1 VTSAPK
7 IAAGLGMI
15 ALIGACAKVLGIDD
29 SGSSIEDLCAC
40 DQLKANDLNT
50 QCKKLANEHNDD
62 QKFIQ
67 DFVKAGCPSCP
78 LVSQCLEILG
88 AFADGVTCSSDP
100 DCASTHCCEGGKCC
114 SNCHACTGPAPRCT
128 SLFENASTC
137 LMNAHG
143 SVCPMCPSAGP
154 TIVGDAC
161 WGCLVG
167 AEMSE
172 QKCKAGIDACN
183 AEAT

>member
-7 IAAGLGMI
+7 IAALVGML
-15 ALIGACAKVLGIDD
+15 ALVGACAKVLGIDD

-40 DQLKANDLNT
+40 DQLKAGDLNA

-78 LVSQCLEILG
+78 IVSQCLQILG
-88 AFADGVTCSSDP
+88 ASADGVVCSSDP
-100 DCASTHCCEGGKCC
+100 ECASTHCCDGVKCC
-114 SNCHACTGPAPRCT
+114 STCHGCTGPAPHCT
-128 SLFENASTC
+128 SIFANTSTC

-143 SVCPMCPSAGP
+143 AVCPMCPASGP
-154 TIVGDAC
+154 TIFGDAC
-161 WGCLVG
+161 WACLVG
-167 AEMSE
+167 AETNE